1 MPVPAGSACGLSS
14 AARMAGAAS
23 TRLPPLEHHALQ
35 LPLGSHA
42 AEGLLREEVG
52 KDLGQAEAQIAQ

>member
-1 MPVPAGSACGLSS
+1 
-14 AARMAGAAS
+14 MAGAVS
-23 TRLPPLEHHALQ
+23 TRLPPLEQRALQ
-35 LPLGSHA
+35 LPLGSRA

>member
-1 MPVPAGSACGLSS
+1 
-14 AARMAGAAS
+14 MAGAAS

-35 LPLGSHA
+35 LPLGSRA